1 MCYLRLTNLVDDWK
15 KAEECFLDQNLGSKL
30 THSVC
35 CCTFQPH
42 PELEKKQGKNV
53 RLNFKIVTIAG
64 TTCFKVIS
72 GKNEKKNYFND
83 DIWFS

>member
-1 MCYLRLTNLVDDWK
+1 MVCLTYPIFKYLCYLRLTNLVD
-15 KAEECFLDQNLGSKL
+15 QNLGLKL

-72 GKNEKKNYFND
+72 GNNEKNYYFND
-83 DIWFS
+83 DI